1 MEKDLKVKVLEYK
14 IEEIGKLY
22 PPFFKKFKIK
32 L

>member
-1 MEKDLKVKVLEYK
+1 MEKDLKVRVLEFK
-14 IEEIGKLY
+14 INEVGKIY